1 MKPEEKIVEELA
13 SEIGKRITRKTIR
26 DLQKMGEEFMSSG
39 DSGLENVWD
48 EICVQVQYER
58 SFDWEAYDETVRQ
71 FVVLYVRELE
81 YYEKRALWIQTES
94 AQDLKYEDDEEQ
106 DKDSGLSEE
115 DIVQPDL
122 IVVCDANRIKPTHI
136 EGPPTLVIE
145 VLSPS
150 TQAYDR
156 VRKLRLFAASGVQ
169 EVWLV
174 TPHPSLVEVLTL
186 DGGLTA

>member
-1 MKPEEKIVEELA
+1 M
-13 SEIGKRITRKTIR
+13 
-26 DLQKMGEEFMSSG
+26 
-39 DSGLENVWD
+39 
-48 EICVQVQYER
+48 
-58 SFDWEAYDETVRQ
+58 
-71 FVVLYVRELE
+71 FVAPTDV
-81 YYEKRALWIQTES
+81 K
-94 AQDLKYEDDEEQ
+94 
-106 DKDSGLSEE
+106 LSEE

-186 DGGLTA
+186 DGASYRIAGGYTRDEKSLNR